1 MAHLPNFSIEF
12 LEDAADGLRVVR
24 HPMWTLRCLI
34 SSRERLPRSLRN
46 EVTFKEL
53 DVPGVYVLTGP
64 CAFSQDADKSFDT
77 QMYIGQSD
85 SVAERLTSHLK
96 NEKKQWWRTAV
107 VLSLPEPNPL
117 NLSHC
122 RYLESRLCSLA
133 RDANK
138 SSISNK
144 VGPQSPSLSFTDQ
157 NVADEFLDKALL
169 LLAAIGVNYFEREP
183 PPPPLPPIPGPPENL
198 IPLVEELRRMATAPQ
213 CPKAEWYYT
222 FSPDYRAKVV
232 SNGDFRVFMRVVWT
246 KHWIWAK
253 LADVGKYQLKN
264 LADIDE
270 QFRGAVASAYHK
282 AELYLGR

>member
-1 MAHLPNFSIEF
+1 MSQAS
-12 LEDAADGLRVVR
+12 
-24 HPMWTLRCLI
+24 T
-34 SSRERLPRSLRN
+34 SSPA
-46 EVTFKEL
+46 
-53 DVPGVYVLTGP
+53 P
-64 CAFSQDADKSFDT
+64 CAFSQDTDKSFDT
-77 QMYIGQSD
+77 QLYIGQSD
-85 SVAERLTSHLK
+85 SVAERLTSHLT

-133 RDANK
+133 RDAKK

-144 VGPQSPSLSFTDQ
+144 VGPQSPSLSFADK
-157 NVADEFLDKALL
+157 NVADEFLEKALL
-169 LLAAIGVNYFEREP
+169 ILAAIGVNYFEREP
-183 PPPPLPPIPGPPENL
+183 PVPPPPPKPEPPENL
-198 IPLVEELRRMATAPQ
+198 ILLVDELRTIGSSFPN
-213 CPKAEWYYT
+213 AEWYYT

-232 SNGDFRVFMRVVWT
+232 NDGDFRVFMRVVWT

-264 LADIDE
+264 LSDIDE

-282 AELYLGR
+282 AERYLGR